1 MKRTPTDRSRPRS
14 KPKARPAELPDVR
27 DGLTRTERIVL
38 TTLQELQKARE
49 GRSVPTM
56 ELWGRLVEQ
65 VDLSQA
71 ELQAI
76 LSRLA
81 GR

>member
-1 MKRTPTDRSRPRS
+1 MKPRRP
-14 KPKARPAELPDVR
+14 PRPPELPDVR

-38 TTLQELQKARE
+38 TTLAELTKDRD
-49 GRSVPTM
+49 GRGVSTM
-56 ELWGRLVEQ
+56 ELYGRVTEK

>member
-1 MKRTPTDRSRPRS
+1 MKRTRT
-14 KPKARPAELPDVR
+14 ELPDVR

-38 TTLQELQKARE
+38 TTLNALTKERE
-49 GRSVPTM
+49 GRSVPTA
-56 ELWGRLVEQ
+56 ELYGRVVEK

-71 ELQAI
+71 QFQAI

>member
-1 MKRTPTDRSRPRS
+1 MRRKVRQ
-14 KPKARPAELPDVR
+14 AELPDVR

-38 TTLQELQKARE
+38 TTLNQLTQERG
-49 GRSVPTM
+49 GRGVPSM
-56 ELWGRLVEQ
+56 ELYGRVVEK

-71 ELQAI
+71 EFQQI

>member
-1 MKRTPTDRSRPRS
+1 MRRRTQ
-14 KPKARPAELPDVR
+14 RPAELPDVR

-38 TTLQELQKARE
+38 ATLHVLTRE
-49 GRSVPTM
+49 RGGRSVPTM
-56 ELWGRLVEQ
+56 ELYGRVVER
-65 VDLSQA
+65 VNLSQA

-81 GR
+81 GH

>member
-1 MKRTPTDRSRPRS
+1 MRRKVRR
-14 KPKARPAELPDVR
+14 AELPDVR

-38 TTLQELQKARE
+38 TTLNELTKERG
-49 GRSVPTM
+49 GRSVPSM
-56 ELWGRLVEQ
+56 ELYGRVVEK

-71 ELQAI
+71 EFQAI
-76 LSRLA
+76 LSKLA

>member
-1 MKRTPTDRSRPRS
+1 MGKRRP
-14 KPKARPAELPDVR
+14 PRPAELPDVR

-38 TTLQELQKARE
+38 TTLNELTKERE

-56 ELWGRLVEQ
+56 ELYGRVVEK

-71 ELQAI
+71 EFQAI

>member
-1 MKRTPTDRSRPRS
+1 M
-14 KPKARPAELPDVR
+14 R
-27 DGLTRTERIVL
+27 DGLTRTERLVL
-38 TTLQELQKARE
+38 VTLQALQQERA

-56 ELWGRLVEQ
+56 ELYGRVVEQ